1 MALQVINVGTTP
13 NDGQGDAIRTAYIK
27 CNDNFAELYSR
38 VQDTPPAGPDGTA
51 GDTAGMIAFDNQ
63 YLYVCV
69 ADFDTSSEIWKRFP
83 SVRAAI
89 A

>member
-1 MALQVINVGTTP
+1 MALQVINVGNSP

-38 VQDTPPAGPDGTA
+38 VQESLPASPAGTA
-51 GDTAGMIAFDNQ
+51 GDTAGMTAFDDQ

-69 ADFDTSSEIWKRFP
+69 ADFDTSTEIWRRVAFDTAP
-83 SVRAAI
+83 W
-89 A
+89 